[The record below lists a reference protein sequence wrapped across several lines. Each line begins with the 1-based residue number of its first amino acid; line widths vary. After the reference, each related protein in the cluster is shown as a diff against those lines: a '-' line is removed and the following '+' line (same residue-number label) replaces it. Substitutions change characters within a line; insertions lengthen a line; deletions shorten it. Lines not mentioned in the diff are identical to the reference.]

1 MKLRQLGLLTAV
13 FASLILTGCNKDKG
27 DKGDK
32 SEIVATQIAPFSWEP
47 LTAPN
52 AQIKII
58 NRFGEAVPNAQILIG
73 DAQGSPFRDNFLT
86 TDRNGQVAVPSTWA
100 GPAAITVA
108 AQGYI
113 RQSILNQYPGN
124 MTIRMNTAY
133 LATYPEVKGVVTDMP
148 VVNKDKLVDFALAM
162 PMLTRQ
168 DLLTNFS
175 LDQVISPYMD
185 NFSAAGQK
193 MTIPS
198 NVSLPTQKEN
208 YSIISVT
215 LDKPV
220 YRIKSPVLGPKKFVA
235 IRGRFVFKTVVDAF
249 RAGKSFADLINEF
262 SIIAGGVKDGVVT
275 SPTTALDLPGNAT
288 QFTSQIKVNPF
299 NAQSDEVAVVLAGT
313 EVDGYMMPTDVK
325 RITPGQQTT
334 LQTIPGPT
342 TQIVNI
348 IKKQS
353 EFMATTP
360 GSDRMS
366 ASMLPY
372 SANATGVM
380 LPLIQNPQITE
391 QGRFV
396 IQTVPMKVQNISSV
410 ATTAVISDLIQTRE
424 GSETVTTPS
433 RRWEVFSYGWQ
444 HNMVLPQWPLEARAP
459 AAKRRVEVKFIG
471 SSTSNAVNTLD
482 FATHVTNASTD
493 F

>member
-1 MKLRQLGLLTAV
+1 MKLRQLGLVTAILT
-13 FASLILTGCNKDKG
+13 SLILTGCNKDKG

-47 LTAPN
+47 LKAPN
-52 AQIKII
+52 AQIKIV
-58 NRFGEAVPNAQILIG
+58 NRFGEAVVGAQILIG

-86 TDRNGQVAVPSTWA
+86 TDRNGQVVVPSTWTT
-100 GPAAITVA
+100 PAAITVA
-108 AQGYI
+108 AAGYI
-113 RQSILNQYPGN
+113 RQSILNQTPGN
-124 MTIRMNTAY
+124 ITIRVNTAY
-133 LATYPEVKGVVTDMP
+133 MSSYPEVKGNVTDLP

-162 PMLTRQ
+162 PLLTRQ

-193 MTIPS
+193 MTVPS

-215 LDKPV
+215 LDKPI
-220 YRIKSPVLGPKKFVA
+220 YRIKTPTVGPKKFVA

-249 RAGKSFADLINEF
+249 RSGKSFADLINEF
-262 SIIAGGVKDGVVT
+262 TIIAGGIKDGVVT
-275 SPTTALDLPGNAT
+275 SPLTNLDLPGNDI
-288 QFTSQIKVNPF
+288 QFTSQVKVNASAP
-299 NAQSDEVAVVLAGT
+299 QSDEVALVLAGSDI
-313 EVDGYMMPTDVK
+313 DGFLMPTDVK
-325 RITPGQQTT
+325 RVTPGQATN
-334 LQTIPGPT
+334 LQTVPNRP
-342 TQIVNI
+342 TQIVNF

-353 EFMATTP
+353 EFMSTAP

-372 SANATGVM
+372 SAADQYKL
-380 LPLIQNPQITE
+380 LPLMSNPQITN
-391 QGRFV
+391 QGRYV
-396 IQTVPMKVQNISSV
+396 ITAQALKADNGINPV

-424 GSETVTTPS
+424 GGETVTTPA

-444 HNMVLPQWPLEARAP
+444 PQMVLPQWPLEAAP
-459 AAKRRVEVKFIG
+459 AKGRVEVKYIG
-471 SSTSNAVNTLD
+471 SSTSSAVNTLD
-482 FATHVTNASTD
+482 FATHVTHASTD